1 MEVVACLI
9 LINERGYVTA
19 DIYRE
24 LYEDSE
30 KLSAKLLAMKN
41 YLKKSNYT
49 KEAGESF
56 NIED

>member
-19 DIYRE
+19 DKYRE

-30 KLSAKLLAMKN
+30 KLSAKLLALKN
-41 YLKKSNYT
+41 YLKNSNYT
-49 KEAGESF
+49 KEAGEGF